1 MTSMDIDPTRAVNR
15 QFPRKLKARAPTR
28 WNSLFEMLTR
38 FRILLAPL
46 RALYSDYDLLS
57 VTKAV
62 LPPLPKDTHELLP
75 LFLDCLR
82 DVTWASF
89 ELQRRD
95 LPTLGS
101 TFVALLSTYHSL
113 SNMKDTSFASVTQF
127 RQQLID
133 SIFRRFFAE
142 ESPYRQ
148 LQPSA
153 SLGAL
158 LIPSAPVDSVFH
170 LAILAAAL
178 DPRQSDPF
186 YWRHA
191 VQSLASLFG
200 SQCVGHDSEWIVG
213 RLLKNAAFFVLQSAP
228 PTSTSS
234 SASAP
239 PSVPSAPAILPPE
252 PDGDELIGSSASVA
266 VSYVANPLEALRL
279 QSLKRQRTAVL
290 PQQLSPTELV
300 RMEVE
305 AFWRHTFLA
314 HEKQPHSNP
323 LSFWQFHE
331 KKYPILSRLAL
342 RLLSLPSSSAEA
354 ERTFSKAGHIISS
367 LRSQI
372 TPTNAD
378 RLIFVAMNKH
388 LYSPSIPVTTSAAAL
403 AAEAVAEAAAVSA
416 ASAAAPLKRSV
427 SAVL

>member
-1 MTSMDIDPTRAVNR
+1 MRA
-15 QFPRKLKARAPTR
+15 
-28 WNSLFEMLTR
+28 SLSFVSNLLTR
-38 FRILLAPL
+38 SSAVSSQRSLPIPSCSLLLLLVRSSFRQPQSI
-46 RALYSDYDLLS
+46 LYSIWQFL
-57 VTKAV
+57 
-62 LPPLPKDTHELLP
+62 LLP
-75 LFLDCLR
+75 LIHVR
-82 DVTWASF
+82 VI
-89 ELQRRD
+89 
-95 LPTLGS
+95 
-101 TFVALLSTYHSL
+101 LSTGAMLFSPWP
-113 SNMKDTSFASVTQF
+113 AS
-127 RQQLID
+127 
-133 SIFRRFFAE
+133 
-142 ESPYRQ
+142 
-148 LQPSA
+148 
-153 SLGAL
+153 
-158 LIPSAPVDSVFH
+158 
-170 LAILAAAL
+170 
-178 DPRQSDPF
+178 
-186 YWRHA
+186 
-191 VQSLASLFG
+191 FG

-416 ASAAAPLKRSV
+416 ASAV
-427 SAVL
+427 SAL